1 MSETKPVI
9 LNRHIRTLGG
19 HELGVSWEDPHGD
32 GITHPVGGEPDLWCA
47 LPREEFLKLQYRA
60 EKAEDERDDL
70 KVALRIATT
79 SDSERNRR
87 ERAEAERD
95 AARAAL
101 KDARAALKFY
111 ASGHP
116 NAFRCA
122 SERMGIGQG
131 PCCER
136 VIDAGGI
143 AQQAL
148 DKIRALLGP
157 AHDTGDASGKEK

>member
-1 MSETKPVI
+1 MSETKPV
-9 LNRHIRTLGG
+9 TLWRCCCDSGDQSQPRWIPD
-19 HELGVSWEDPHGD
+19 ETDEDSTLD
-32 GITHPVGGEPDLWCA
+32 E
-47 LPREEFLKLQYRA
+47 QYRA
-60 EKAEDERDDL
+60 LPAAEFEALLARLKAAEDERDAAITLL
-70 KVALRIATT
+70 K
-79 SDSERNRR
+79 
-87 ERAEAERD
+87 EARD
-95 AARAAL
+95 AL
-101 KDARAALKFY
+101 TFY

-157 AHDTGDASGKEK
+157 AHDATNTTDGGE

>member
-1 MSETKPVI
+1 MSETKPV
-9 LNRHIRTLGG
+9 TLWVVQTTKGYS
-19 HELGVSWEDPHGD
+19 LGERSSPEVPL
-32 GITHPVGGEPDLWCA
+32 VKLCA
-47 LPREEFLKLQYRA
+47 LPAAEFEALLARLKA
-60 EKAEDERDDL
+60 AEDERDAAITLL
-70 KVALRIATT
+70 K
-79 SDSERNRR
+79 
-87 ERAEAERD
+87 EARD
-95 AARAAL
+95 AL
-101 KDARAALKFY
+101 TFY

-157 AHDTGDASGKEK
+157 AHDATNTTDGGE